1 MTQTTVSIRELKSR
15 LSHYL
20 RQVKGGT
27 TLLITER
34 GRPIG
39 RIVPAGLSPES
50 RLQTMVEAG
59 LIAWS
64 GRPLPSTTPA
74 AITRGQQTVADLL
87 LEDRCPDL
95 AGGDRRAH
103 PLGYL

>member
-1 MTQTTVSIRELKSR
+1 MSKTTVGIRELKSR

-20 RQVKGGT
+20 RQIKGDA

-39 RIVPAGLSPES
+39 RIVSVGLPPED

-59 LIAWS
+59 LVSWS
-64 GRPLPSTTPA
+64 GRPLPPTMPVAT
-74 AITRGQQTVADLL
+74 TRGQQTVTDLL
-87 LEDRCPDL
+87 LEDR
-95 AGGDRRAH
+95 G
-103 PLGYL
+103 

>member
-1 MTQTTVSIRELKSR
+1 MSQTTVGIRELKSH

-20 RQVKGGT
+20 RLVKRGA

-39 RIVPAGLSPES
+39 RIVPVGLPPED

-59 LIAWS
+59 LVSWS
-64 GRPLPSTTPA
+64 GRSFPPTMPVATTH
-74 AITRGQQTVADLL
+74 GQQTVADLL
-87 LEDRCPDL
+87 LEDR
-95 AGGDRRAH
+95 G
-103 PLGYL
+103 